1 MIWLEGRKKKRV
13 NRNSK
18 LCRTDFVFF
27 EQYITNSINTL
38 KEKKENMS
46 YLNINSFL
54 QGFLSKKAFEFFSGH
69 SKGVEILIFLFE
81 KIFELNHF
89 KYH

>member
-1 MIWLEGRKKKRV
+1 
-13 NRNSK
+13 
-18 LCRTDFVFF
+18 
-27 EQYITNSINTL
+27 
-38 KEKKENMS
+38 MS

-81 KIFELNHF
+81 KIFELNKNKFHIF
-89 KYH
+89 LRIACTMILEHLINYPELFFNLDVILINLSESRVKYLFT